1 MSICDLLYKSSK
13 VIIDM
18 AEMVGFEPTDAIDVN
33 GFQDRLFK
41 PLRHISIFAIP
52 IQF

>member
-1 MSICDLLYKSSK
+1 
-13 VIIDM
+13 
-18 AEMVGFEPTDAIDVN
+18 MVGFEPTDAINVN

-52 IQF
+52 IQFWKSYVIANQ